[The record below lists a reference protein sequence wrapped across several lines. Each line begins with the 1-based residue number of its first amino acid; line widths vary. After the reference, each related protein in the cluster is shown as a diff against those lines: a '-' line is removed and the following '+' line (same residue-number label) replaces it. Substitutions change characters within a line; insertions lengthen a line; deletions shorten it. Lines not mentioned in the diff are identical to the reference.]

1 MDVPVELIQRIQT
14 LLPVEEAARTCVLSK
29 TWSHS
34 WSTIPHLRFDQT
46 LWFLD
51 EEKERDY
58 IKFMYRTMS
67 RYVQDNIPIESFD
80 LKLDDLQSVSVPYEW
95 IRTVVAARLKEL
107 SINTSSEFYILLGE
121 IFSGKYLHTLSIE
134 NSSVSP
140 KPHVINCVSL
150 RVLKLFRMK
159 ISEEVLDTLF
169 STCTLLERINLSY
182 CKGLK
187 KIKVRSLCYL
197 QQLKLETRLPFDVLK
212 IDDVP
217 NLCYIMPSLL
227 FPSSNA
233 LENIEIEVE
242 TGDPIDH
249 SFFLMMREALN
260 LSNKFDIK
268 IGYWINETL
277 LIDVNDLEIRFPIPY
292 TNVQHLFF
300 YTLAGKH
307 LPGHQIVID
316 ALLSICRPKYVT
328 IHGDSV
334 KEFSRKFFKLVISQI
349 MAKKK
354 FDQKMMEVKNPRN
367 EKWEVLKNS
376 SWPSFGPYIS
386 GGGYNY
392 LLELKPNW

>member
-107 SINTSSEFYILLGE
+107 SINTSSEFYILPGE

-140 KPHVINCVSL
+140 KPPHVINCVSL

-217 NLCYIMPSLL
+217 NLCLFSYLVEFEHIKTLNMASLTSVTKLSLHGVTIDVPFLDMIKSKLPSLEILDLVIRNWTLKRLDFTSTSLKRLTLENGKRWIDIQVFAPKLLYFCYKGYIMPSLL

-233 LENIEIEVE
+233 LEDIEIEVE

-249 SFFLMMREALN
+249 SFFLMIDEGGTQ
-260 LSNKFDIK
+260 FIK
-268 IGYWINETL
+268 Q
-277 LIDVNDLEIRFPIPY
+277 V
-292 TNVQHLFF
+292 
-300 YTLAGKH
+300 
-307 LPGHQIVID
+307 
-316 ALLSICRPKYVT
+316 
-328 IHGDSV
+328 
-334 KEFSRKFFKLVISQI
+334 
-349 MAKKK
+349 
-354 FDQKMMEVKNPRN
+354 
-367 EKWEVLKNS
+367 
-376 SWPSFGPYIS
+376 
-386 GGGYNY
+386 
-392 LLELKPNW
+392 